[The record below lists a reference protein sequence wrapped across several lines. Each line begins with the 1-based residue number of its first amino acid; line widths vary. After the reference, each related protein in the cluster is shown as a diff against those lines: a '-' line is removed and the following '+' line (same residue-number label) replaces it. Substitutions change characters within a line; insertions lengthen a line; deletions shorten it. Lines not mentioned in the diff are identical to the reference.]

1 MWQFHWLTWIA
12 AAVAALLIETTL
24 LPLVFPPGYVP
35 DLVLVV
41 VVAFALF
48 ETPMRGAT
56 LGAMAGLLVDLVAGR
71 MWGMNLGVDAA
82 LGAAVA
88 VLQTKIVRDA
98 VFVPGLI
105 GALAQVVAHLLDW
118 VGARVAQIDLSLGA
132 FMRPTPIW
140 ILFGLFLT
148 PALVV
153 LLGLKPRHEVDA
165 RHRF

>member
-1 MWQFHWLTWIA
+1 MWQYHWLTWLVMSA
-12 AAVAALLIETTL
+12 AALLIETTL
-24 LPLVFPPGYVP
+24 LPLAFPSGYVP

-48 ETPMRGAT
+48 ETPVRGAA
-56 LGAMAGLLVDLVAGR
+56 LGAVAGLLVDLAAGR
-71 MWGMNLGVDAA
+71 MWGLNLGVDAA

-88 VLQTKIVRDA
+88 LLQTKIVRDA
-98 VFVPGLI
+98 VFVPGLL

-118 VGARVAQIDLSLGA
+118 AGAEAAGLHLSLGA
-132 FMRPTPIW
+132 FMHPTPIW

-153 LLGLKPRHEVDA
+153 LLGLRPRHEVDA
-165 RHRF
+165 RLRF